1 MRDKEVVLEGL
12 VVDGYVRVAGVQME
26 PKILEKERNLEKCLS
41 LMWTAAENGA
51 KLLVFPECSLTGYCF
66 SSLDEAFPIAES
78 IPGSSTEAIIRMCKE
93 LGVYAVLGL
102 LEKDGM
108 KVYNALVFAGPEGLV
123 GKYRKI
129 HLPHLGIDRFATHGD
144 QPFRVFETEVGKVGV
159 NICFDVRFPE
169 SARVMA
175 LQGAE
180 IIALPTNWPV
190 GAEGV
195 PQYVINTRAYENRV
209 NYIAVNRVGT
219 ERGFRFIGQSKI
231 VDYTGRTVSEANA
244 LEEEVIYAELDLMGT
259 RNKRVV
265 IVPGEFE
272 LPLFEERRPE
282 FYQKIIE

>member
-1 MRDKEVVLEGL
+1 M
-12 VVDGYVRVAGVQME
+12 DGYVKVAGVQME
-26 PKILEKERNLEKCLS
+26 PKILMKERNLGKCLN
-41 LMWTAAENGA
+41 LIRTAAENGA
-51 KLLVFPECSLTGYCF
+51 KLLIFPECSLTGYCF

-78 IPGSSTEAIIRMCKE
+78 IPGPCTEAIVRLCKE
-93 LGVYAVLGL
+93 LDVYSVVGL
-102 LEKDGM
+102 LEKDG
-108 KVYNALVFAGPEGLV
+108 KKIYNALVFAGPRGLV

-129 HLPHLGIDRFATHGD
+129 HLPYLGIDRFVTHGD
-144 QPFRVFETEVGKVGV
+144 QHFPVFETRVGRVGV

-231 VDYTGRTVSEANA
+231 VDYAGRTISEADA
-244 LEEEVIYAELDLMGT
+244 LTEEIIYADLDLKRT

-265 IVPGEFE
+265 IVQGEFE

-282 FYQKIIE
+282 FYNKITE

>member
-1 MRDKEVVLEGL
+1 M
-12 VVDGYVRVAGVQME
+12 DGYVKVAGVQME
-26 PKILEKERNLEKCLS
+26 PKILMKGRNLEKCLS
-41 LMWTAAENGA
+41 LMRTAAENGA
-51 KLLVFPECSLTGYCF
+51 KLLIFPECSLTGYCF
-66 SSLDEAFPIAES
+66 SSLDEALPIAES
-78 IPGSSTEAIIRMCKE
+78 VPGPCTEAITRMCKE
-93 LGVYAVLGL
+93 LGVYAVVGL
-102 LEKDGM
+102 LEKDE
-108 KVYNALVFAGPEGLV
+108 KKIYNALIFAGPQGLV

-144 QPFRVFETEVGKVGV
+144 HPFRVFETGVGRVGV

-195 PQYVINTRAYENRV
+195 PQCVINARAYENRV

-231 VDYTGRTVSEANA
+231 VDYTGRTISEASA
-244 LEEEVIYAELDLMGT
+244 LEEEVVYAELDLRGT

-282 FYQKIIE
+282 FYHKITE

>member
-1 MRDKEVVLEGL
+1 
-12 VVDGYVRVAGVQME
+12 VDGYVKVAGVQME
-26 PKILEKERNLEKCLS
+26 PKILMKERNLEKCLS
-41 LMWTAAENGA
+41 FMRTAAENGA
-51 KLLVFPECSLTGYCF
+51 KLLIFPECSLTGYCF
-66 SSLDEAFPIAES
+66 SSLDEALPVAES
-78 IPGSSTEAIIRMCKE
+78 IPGPSAEAIVRMCKE
-93 LGVYAVLGL
+93 LGVYAVVGL
-102 LEKDGM
+102 LEKDGR
-108 KVYNALVFAGPEGLV
+108 KIYNALVFAGPRGLV

-129 HLPHLGIDRFATHGD
+129 HLPHLGIDRFATRGD
-144 QPFRVFETEVGKVGV
+144 QPFRVFETRVGRVGV

-180 IIALPTNWPV
+180 IVALPTNWPV

-209 NYIAVNRVGT
+209 NYVAVDRVGT

-231 VDYTGRTVSEANA
+231 VDYAGRTVSEANA
-244 LEEEVIYAELDLMGT
+244 LEEEVIYAELDLKGA

-272 LPLFEERRPE
+272 LPIFEERRPE
-282 FYQKIIE
+282 FYHKITE